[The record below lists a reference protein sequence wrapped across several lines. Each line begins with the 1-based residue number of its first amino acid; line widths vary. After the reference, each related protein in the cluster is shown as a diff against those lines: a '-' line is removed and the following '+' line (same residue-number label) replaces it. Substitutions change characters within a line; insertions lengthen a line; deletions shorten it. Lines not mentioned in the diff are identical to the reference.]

1 MSVRRAAIS
10 FLLTLIAVSSVRA
23 QAPDAGRQVFVA
35 RCAGCHG
42 SDGNGGELGPGIA
55 TRVPLRSDADL
66 AALLRQGLPGAGMPS
81 FGTLTEQES
90 ADVVR
95 FLRTLRP
102 RAGSGP
108 ERAKVTLDGGR
119 MLEGLVLNR
128 SANDMQLL
136 GDDQAL
142 HLLRRNGN
150 TYRQVD
156 VADGLDEL
164 QRPGQR
170 QPLQPAHADLERQRR
185 EAHGEMDLQPAE
197 HGAAAGHA
205 GRRGRRD
212 VRDERERVLRA
223 RRGHGPADLAVSAAA
238 HEGPH
243 RQRRR
248 RRQSRRVGR
257 RRQGLHGDGSRARHR
272 ARPHDRRAALGHRDG
287 RLAPELQRDRRSAAG
302 RQPRR
307 HRHVRRR
314 RGRARIPGGV
324 RSGDRQGSVA
334 LLDGAEARRAGIGN
348 VAGKGHRSSR
358 RNDVAD
364 GDLRSGARYG
374 LLAGGQPRPRSHR
387 RRSARRQPLHGFDR
401 RARREDRRGSSGTSS
416 SRRTTSGITTR
427 RRRPR
432 SSTRP
437 GRDSRENCSCR
448 PTATASSTC
457 SIAPTARSCRESS
470 T

>member
-10 FLLTLIAVSSVRA
+10 FLLTLIAVSTAAA
-23 QAPDAGRQVFVA
+23 QAPDAGRQVFVG

-66 AALLRQGLPGAGMPS
+66 TTLLKQGLPGAGMPA

-108 ERAKVTLDGGR
+108 ERGKVTLDGGR
-119 MLEGLVLNR
+119 TLEGLVLNR

-136 GDDQAL
+136 GDDQTL
-142 HLLRRNGN
+142 HLLRRNGS
-150 TYRQVD
+150 TYRQVTSQ
-156 VADGLDEL
+156 ADWTSYN
-164 QRPGQR
+164 GQAER
-170 QPLQPAHADLERQRR
+170 QPLQPAHADLERQRV

-223 RRGHGPADLAVSAAA
+223 RRGHGPADLAVPAAA

-257 RRQGLHGDGSRARHR
+257 RRQGVHGDRSRAPDR
-272 ARPHDRRAALGHRDG
+272 ARPRDRRAALGHRDG
-287 RLAPELQRDRRSAAG
+287 RLAPELQRDRRSPA
-302 RQPRR
+302 
-307 HRHVRRR
+307 
-314 RGRARIPGGV
+314 
-324 RSGDRQGSVA
+324 
-334 LLDGAEARRAGIGN
+334 
-348 VAGKGHRSSR
+348 
-358 RNDVAD
+358 
-364 GDLRSGARYG
+364 
-374 LLAGGQPRPRSHR
+374 
-387 RRSARRQPLHGFDR
+387 RSA
-401 RARREDRRGSSGTSS
+401 TSS
-416 SRRTTSGITTR
+416 SPARPAATRACADFWRRSI
-427 RRRPR
+427 RRPARKCGVSGPCR
-432 SSTRP
+432 SAASRDRKP
-437 GRDSRENCSCR
+437 GREK
-448 PTATASSTC
+448 AST
-457 SIAPTARSCRESS
+457 IPAGRRG
-470 T
+470 